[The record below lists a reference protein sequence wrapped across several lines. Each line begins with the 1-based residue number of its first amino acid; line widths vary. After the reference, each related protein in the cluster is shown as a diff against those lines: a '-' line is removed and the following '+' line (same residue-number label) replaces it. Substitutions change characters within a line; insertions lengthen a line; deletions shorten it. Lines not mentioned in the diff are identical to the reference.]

1 MVIKDVE
8 HVFVNGMKVNEIGFQ
23 VAGEMSPGVDLKD
36 KVMAVEKSDFWLQRG
51 AGWWSGKGNNRWRAS
66 RLLRVSL

>member
-36 KVMAVEKSDFWLQRG
+36 KVMAVEKSDF
-51 AGWWSGKGNNRWRAS
+51 
-66 RLLRVSL
+66 